1 MLVGLAAAARAVE
14 ILISGDLLE
23 VLAPLGFI
31 VLVVALSVLLL
42 RGDRR
47 AAGMSSS

>member
-14 ILISGDLLE
+14 ILFSRDLLE

-31 VLVVALSVLLL
+31 VLVAAFSVLLF
-42 RGDRR
+42 RGGRMVS
-47 AAGMSSS
+47 APSS